1 MFMSTMQLFNHEHRV
16 HIARV
21 EFMSVERL
29 SSREH
34 ESNLCQNTEMI
45 QISTAKD
52 TTSQDV

>member
-1 MFMSTMQLFNHEHRV
+1 MFMSTMQLFIHEHRV